1 MNSMAHPKRRGR
13 SDADIGDAGVDQQEQ
28 DREVEVEGFEHP
40 LVDDDDRGPERK
52 KNGVKK
58 RGIKRGKKK
67 REKKKGKKRREEHAR
82 HSDGRTTQLPGR
94 KWVPEGKAIP
104 DVNGGEVRTWTL
116 CRF

>member
-1 MNSMAHPKRRGR
+1 MAHPKRRGR

-58 RGIKRGKKK
+58 RGFKRGKKK
-67 REKKKGKKRREEHAR
+67 
-82 HSDGRTTQLPGR
+82 
-94 KWVPEGKAIP
+94 
-104 DVNGGEVRTWTL
+104 GGEKEERNTPGTVMGAPHSSRDVSGFQKAR
-116 CRF
+116 RFQT

>member
-58 RGIKRGKKK
+58 RGFKRGRKRGGKKK
-67 REKKKGKKRREEHAR
+67 RGTRQA
-82 HSDGRTTQLPGR
+82 Q
-94 KWVPEGKAIP
+94 
-104 DVNGGEVRTWTL
+104 
-116 CRF
+116 